1 VSRVAAIDIGTNSVR
16 LLVAE
21 SMVGQ
26 PELITLDRQMRIT
39 RLGQGVDATHA
50 LAADSID
57 RTVRV
62 LSEYRTII
70 DNFEVTNVRAT
81 ATSAARDA
89 TNSDEFFTRA
99 HAALGVTPELLSG
112 EAEAQLSFAGATAG
126 LTNPAPYLTI
136 DIGGGSTEFVFGSTE
151 PESLCSLNIGCVR
164 ITERWLSSD
173 PCAPEELANA
183 VSDVRDEL
191 SQVATAIPQLSEA
204 RTVLGLA
211 GTLSTVAAVDQGLA
225 EYDRDR
231 IHHFCV
237 TRAIA
242 EDVFRTLAL
251 ESVAERKTNPGLEPE
266 RAEVIVGGLIV
277 LVATIRAFGIEEI
290 LVSEADILD
299 GLASSIA

>member
-1 VSRVAAIDIGTNSVR
+1 MSRVAAIDIGTNSVR

-21 SMVGQ
+21 SMADQ
-26 PELITLDRQMRIT
+26 PGLITLDRQMRIT

-62 LSEYRTII
+62 LSEYRIII
-70 DNFEVTNVRAT
+70 DNFGVTNVRAT

-89 TNSDEFFTRA
+89 TNSDEFFTQV

-136 DIGGGSTEFVFGSTE
+136 DIGGGSTEFVFGNTE

-173 PCAPEELANA
+173 PYAPEELANA

-251 ESVAERKTNPGLEPE
+251 ESLSERKTNPGLEPE